1 VNRKFLPPEV
11 QAPAWR
17 QAALLLFSAFFG
29 FFTLVV
35 ILQRV
40 FNVRI

>member
-1 VNRKFLPPEV
+1 
-11 QAPAWR
+11 
-17 QAALLLFSAFFG
+17 LLVMSAFFG

-40 FNVRI
+40 FGVKLSWL